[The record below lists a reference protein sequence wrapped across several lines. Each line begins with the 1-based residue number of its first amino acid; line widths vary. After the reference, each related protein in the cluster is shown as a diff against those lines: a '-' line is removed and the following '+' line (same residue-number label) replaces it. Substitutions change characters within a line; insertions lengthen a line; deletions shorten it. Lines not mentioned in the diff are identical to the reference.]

1 MNDRIRI
8 NFPAIFYYSFILLI
22 ILFSF
27 LNFSYRFYPL
37 LNADMAINILMTPCY
52 HLPHDL
58 YAWGQDRGGS
68 LIPLLS
74 HFLYTVIPIS
84 PVSAVSVIHYMILII
99 GFFASATLFNS
110 RITRILLTFIWFFPP
125 WHFTDFV
132 LFPFGTQFSLFM
144 TGVWFLRKVK
154 TEKNLIRQHL
164 WIALTFLIMIL
175 GIWVS
180 ELGILMVFLLCC
192 AEMYKWITQKDR
204 FVDKVKIY
212 FLIHILLWIIIGTVV
227 ILYAK
232 SNATR
237 IDVYTDQP
245 FNDIEEIIGSIKIII
260 RSLYDVFT
268 FSSENFIESIYVWM
282 IIIGIPFIKLMTI
295 FRNKGWFLRID
306 KKWFFF
312 FLLNGALTLVVITL
326 SHWAFLNGVGRRY
339 FVLVY
344 ISFAIVILLIVETTE
359 KRKLR
364 IAQIILGV
372 IILTGAI
379 SSVYKFYYPKHIQS
393 RIKVLSELQS
403 LGNIGIIAEYWN
415 AYLSATPD
423 PVHIKATP
431 HDKDY
436 VRNFTLAEEV
446 FDQPR
451 IFIIKDMWMDSFPDT
466 VWQFGR
472 TLVRK
477 GEKFYIAN
485 CWLNEYEV
493 SYPLQSF
500 RADDLKFQGILVDD
514 SVSKE
519 GKAILIGQKTPFD
532 KNLHFVYGPFLT
544 LKPGK
549 YIVRFYLKVKE
560 NSSGSSVCELDASG
574 NFGKDVL
581 VSKEIKRTDFA
592 KANSYSIFELSFE
605 IQFPTEGIEF
615 RIFYTGTI
623 DLFFEKTELI
633 EIK

>member
-1 MNDRIRI
+1 
-8 NFPAIFYYSFILLI
+8 
-22 ILFSF
+22 
-27 LNFSYRFYPL
+27 
-37 LNADMAINILMTPCY
+37 MTPGY
-52 HLPHDL
+52 HLPYDL
-58 YAWGQDRGGS
+58 YAWGQDRGGT

-84 PVSAVSVIHYMILII
+84 PVSAVSIIHYMILII

-175 GIWVS
+175 GTWVS

-192 AEMYKWITQKDR
+192 AAIYKWITQKDR
-204 FVDKVKIY
+204 LVDKDKIY
-212 FLIHILLWIIIGTVV
+212 FLIHILLWIIIGTVF

-232 SNATR
+232 SKATR
-237 IDVYTDQP
+237 IDVYSDQP
-245 FNDIEEIIGSIKIII
+245 FNNIEEIIGSIKIII

-268 FSSENFIESIYVWM
+268 FSSENFIESIYAWM

-312 FLLNGALTLVVITL
+312 FLLNGALTSMVIIL

-472 TLVRK
+472 TLIRK

-485 CWLNEYEV
+485 CWLNKYEI

-500 RADDLKFQGILVDD
+500 RADDLKFQGMLVDD

-519 GKAILIGQKTPFD
+519 GKAILIGLKIPFD
-532 KNLHFVYGPFLT
+532 KNQHFIYGPFLT

-560 NSSGSSVCELDASG
+560 NPSGSSVCELDVSG

-581 VSKEIKRTDFA
+581 VSKQIKRTDFA